1 MRPKRT
7 VPFWVRRCNLTYLIT
22 FVFSMI
28 VINFVWMRKVCFE
41 NAESM
46 PCHHSADEGN
56 VHVLAQAQVEKELSA
71 ALEEVKS
78 LRKSVG
84 IAQVTLHQH
93 RIPAGF
99 KVANPNHTAT
109 CFCICSILTKDRI
122 NDLIRF
128 VSYIFW
134 IYSLPFIFLFA
145 ARLLNIVL
153 RARLR
158 VFFCTARR

>member
-1 MRPKRT
+1 
-7 VPFWVRRCNLTYLIT
+7 
-22 FVFSMI
+22 MI

-109 CFCICSILTKDRI
+109 RFCICSILTKDRI

-134 IYSLPFIFLFA
+134 I
-145 ARLLNIVL
+145 
-153 RARLR
+153 
-158 VFFCTARR
+158 